1 MSPSVVDS
9 WSICEYPLLV
19 AIAKRAEQS
28 DAYLQILSD
37 DLLEEVVPPDKLDER
52 YKFERALVRLGQ
64 TGYIE
69 VIDVLWGKPYP
80 MHISG
85 VTERGLRAV
94 GAWPSPDS
102 VVDNLLQE
110 LEKKANDI
118 AVSQPEKSKKLK
130 EVVGFLAGAGR
141 EVLVNVVSGG
151 IKQLTGLP

>member
-102 VVDNLLQE
+102 V
-110 LEKKANDI
+110 
-118 AVSQPEKSKKLK
+118 
-130 EVVGFLAGAGR
+130 
-141 EVLVNVVSGG
+141 
-151 IKQLTGLP
+151 